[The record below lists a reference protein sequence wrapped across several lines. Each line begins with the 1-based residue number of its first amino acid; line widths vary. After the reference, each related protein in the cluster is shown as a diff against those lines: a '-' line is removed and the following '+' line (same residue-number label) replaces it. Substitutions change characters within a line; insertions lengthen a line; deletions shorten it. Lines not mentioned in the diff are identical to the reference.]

1 MGVNSVRTIRR
12 PREISR
18 RIVLLSDEILK
29 EIKSTE
35 CCGEEGAD
43 VGLRF
48 ADCGVFISYL

>member
-12 PREISR
+12 PREIFR

-48 ADCGVFISYL
+48 ADCRVFISYL